1 MSLARERAF
10 IERRGSSTISGMIA
24 FLRGRLFS
32 KSPNR
37 AIVECGGVGYD
48 ATISVATFTSLPPEG
63 AEARLHIYTHVREDQ
78 IALFGFAEP
87 DEKRLFERLL
97 TISGIGPKLAITVLS
112 GIDAARL
119 VTAIRSND
127 HATLTRIPGIG
138 KKTAERVV
146 LELKDKLD
154 DMAVAPSAAAA
165 AYGPAGDDALS
176 ALVNLGYARPIAQ
189 RAIETAIAKQP
200 AAAEDFEVLFRAAMA
215 AIR

>member
-1 MSLARERAF
+1 
-10 IERRGSSTISGMIA
+10 MIA

-32 KSPNR
+32 KTPNR

-48 ATISVATFTSLPPEG
+48 ATISVATFTTLPPEG

-87 DEKRLFERLL
+87 SEKRMFEKLL

-112 GIDAARL
+112 GIDTDRL
-119 VTAIRSND
+119 VTAIRASD
-127 HATLTRIPGIG
+127 HAALTRIPGIG

-154 DMAVAPSAAAA
+154 DMAVAPAAAQA
-165 AYGPAGDDALS
+165 SNYGPVGDDALS
-176 ALVNLGYARPIAQ
+176 AMVNLGYARPVAQ
-189 RAIETAIAKQP
+189 RAIETALAKNP
-200 AAAEDFEVLFRAAMA
+200 AAAEDFEALFRAAMSSV
-215 AIR
+215 R

>member
-1 MSLARERAF
+1 
-10 IERRGSSTISGMIA
+10 MIA

-48 ATISVATFTSLPPEG
+48 VTISVATFTSLPPEG

-78 IALFGFAEP
+78 LALFGFAEP
-87 DEKRLFERLL
+87 QEKRMFEKLL
-97 TISGIGPKLAITVLS
+97 TITGIGPKLAITVLS
-112 GIDAARL
+112 GIDTDRL
-119 VTAIRSND
+119 VTAIRGSD

-165 AYGPAGDDALS
+165 RYGPAGDDALS
-176 ALVNLGYARPIAQ
+176 ALVNLGYARPVAQ
-189 RAIETAIAKQP
+189 HAIETAIAKQP
-200 AAAEDFEVLFRAAMA
+200 EAAEDFEVLFRAAMA
-215 AIR
+215 TIR

>member
-1 MSLARERAF
+1 
-10 IERRGSSTISGMIA
+10 MIA

-32 KSPNR
+32 KSPNQ

-48 ATISVATFTSLPPEG
+48 VTISVATFTTLPPEG
-63 AEARLHIYTHVREDQ
+63 AEARLHIFTHVREDQ
-78 IALFGFAEP
+78 LALFGFAESE
-87 DEKRLFERLL
+87 EKRLFEKLL

-112 GIDAARL
+112 GIDSSRL
-119 VTAIRSND
+119 VTAIRNSD

-154 DMAVAPSAAAA
+154 DMAVAPASSAA

-200 AAAEDFEVLFRAAMA
+200 AAAEDFELLFRAAMA

>member
-1 MSLARERAF
+1 
-10 IERRGSSTISGMIA
+10 MIA
-24 FLRGRLFS
+24 FLRGRLLS
-32 KSPNR
+32 KSPNQ
-37 AIVECGGVGYD
+37 AIVECAGVGYD
-48 ATISVATFTSLPPEG
+48 ATISVATFAALPPEG

-87 DEKRLFERLL
+87 QEERLFEKLL

-112 GIDAARL
+112 GIDADRL
-119 VTAIRSND
+119 VAAIRAAD

-154 DMAVAPSAAAA
+154 DMAASPAAAPTH
-165 AYGPAGDDALS
+165 YGPAGDDALS

-189 RAIETAIAKQP
+189 RAIETALAKDP
-200 AAAEDFEVLFRAAMA
+200 AAAHDFEVLFRAAMA
-215 AIR
+215 TIR

>member
-1 MSLARERAF
+1 
-10 IERRGSSTISGMIA
+10 MIA
-24 FLRGRLFS
+24 FLRGRLLV

-48 ATISVATFTSLPPEG
+48 ATISVATFTALPPEG

-87 DEKRLFERLL
+87 DEKRLFEKLL

-112 GIDAARL
+112 GIDTDRL
-119 VTAIRSND
+119 VTAIRAGD

-146 LELKDKLD
+146 LELKDKLEGF
-154 DMAVAPSAAAA
+154 AAAA
-165 AYGPAGDDALS
+165 IAAPISNYGPAGDDALS
-176 ALVNLGYARPIAQ
+176 AMVNLGYPRPAAQ
-189 RAIETAIAKQP
+189 KAVETALAKNP
-200 AAAEDFEVLFRAAMA
+200 AAAQDFEALFRAAMA
-215 AIR
+215 TIR

>member
-1 MSLARERAF
+1 
-10 IERRGSSTISGMIA
+10 MIA
-24 FLRGRLFS
+24 FLRGRLLL
-32 KSPNR
+32 KSPNQ
-37 AIVECGGVGYD
+37 AIVECAGVGYD
-48 ATISVATFTSLPPEG
+48 TTISVATFTALPPEG

-78 IALFGFAEP
+78 IALFGFSEA
-87 DEKRLFERLL
+87 DEKRLFEKLL

-112 GIDAARL
+112 GIDSARL
-119 VTAIRSND
+119 VAAIRAAD

-154 DMAVAPSAAAA
+154 DMAAAPAAAQTH
-165 AYGPAGDDALS
+165 YGPAGDDALS

-189 RAIETAIAKQP
+189 RAIETAIANEP
-200 AAAEDFEVLFRAAMA
+200 AAAHDFEALFRAAMA

>member
-1 MSLARERAF
+1 
-10 IERRGSSTISGMIA
+10 MIA
-24 FLRGRLFS
+24 FLRGRLLS

-37 AIVECGGVGYD
+37 AVVECAGVGYD

-87 DEKRLFERLL
+87 QEKRLFEKLL

-112 GIDAARL
+112 GIDTDRL
-119 VTAIRSND
+119 VNAIRGGD
-127 HATLTRIPGIG
+127 HASLTRIPGIG

-154 DMAVAPSAAAA
+154 DMAVAPPSSSAG
-165 AYGPAGDDALS
+165 YGPAGDDALS
-176 ALVNLGYARPIAQ
+176 ALVNLGYARPVAQ
-189 RAIETAIAKQP
+189 KAIETAIAKD
-200 AAAEDFEVLFRAAMA
+200 AAAAHDFEALFRAAMA